1 MSNSEI
7 VTLEHLIE
15 RSKKKVEFSIETS
28 QEGKLEFDMFRA
40 WREEALYNNV
50 KDIETLDAEIF
61 AKILM
66 KYLLSRYKNIVIDI
80 DSYNNNKSIFN
91 NINLQV
97 NKEELIEFAEKFL
110 DHNTVLLYKP
120 YSEEVSKY
128 EQDPDA
134 FKERAEKNKEPY
146 FDFPEDTLEKLRQA
160 FILNNKRQLEFA
172 KNILG
177 LNIPKNFSS
186 KVNLINQHNKMDEI
200 FKLNK
205 SFSPIVETI
214 RQQNSLKE
222 KFKPV
227 NISSELKKTKLSNS
241 SFKHEPSDNPTDIL
255 DKEVQNRVKINTS
268 IIRTPELLESLIENQ
283 ASISQNID
291 FQLNNLIEVQ
301 KIISKA
307 NNAQIK
313 ASNEILQD
321 QFNLAE
327 KNIKSS
333 SITAYIAMFIS
344 ILSIFVSGIIGWLQ
358 LSDSNETSLKTFNKY
373 DTIIDSITDG
383 NKAHKKEIDTTNKLI
398 ETLIEENEK
407 LKNKVNTLENQINQ
421 EENN

>member
-1 MSNSEI
+1 MSKCET
-7 VTLEHLIE
+7 VTLERLID

-50 KDIETLDAEIF
+50 KDIETLDAENF
-61 AKILM
+61 AEILM
-66 KYLLSRYKNIVIDI
+66 KYLLSSYKNIVIDI

-91 NINLQV
+91 DINLQV

-110 DHNTVLLYKP
+110 DHNTYLLYKP
-120 YSEEVSKY
+120 YSEEVSEY
-128 EQDPDA
+128 EQDPDT
-134 FKERAEKNKEPY
+134 FKERAEKNKKPY

-160 FILNNKRQLEFA
+160 FIFNNKRQLEFA
-172 KNILG
+172 KSILG
-177 LNIPKNFSS
+177 LNISKNFSS
-186 KVNLINQHNKMDEI
+186 KVNLINQHNKMEEI

-205 SFSPIVETI
+205 NFSPIVETI
-214 RQQNSLKE
+214 NQQNSLKE
-222 KFKPV
+222 KLKPI
-227 NISSELKKTKLSNS
+227 NISRELKKEKPSNS
-241 SFKHEPSDNPTDIL
+241 PLKYKPINNPTDIL
-255 DKEVQNRVKINTS
+255 DKEIQNRVKINSS
-268 IIRTPELLESLIENQ
+268 IIHTPELLESIIENQ
-283 ASISQNID
+283 TSISQNID
-291 FQLNNLIEVQ
+291 VQLNRLIDVQ
-301 KIISKA
+301 KVISKA

-344 ILSIFVSGIIGWLQ
+344 IVSIFVSGIIGWIQ

-398 ETLIEENEK
+398 ETLIEENK
-407 LKNKVNTLENQINQ
+407 ILKNKVNGLENQINQ
-421 EENN
+421 EKNN